1 MEKLF
6 FSKPYTIQHHKLRSC
21 TNVAHPNTIKKFQM
35 KICPNAK
42 AMPQ

>member
-6 FSKPYTIQHHKLRSC
+6 FSKPYKIQHHKLRNR
-21 TNVAHPNTIKKFQM
+21 TNVAHLKTPKKFQM
-35 KICPNAK
+35 KMCPNAK

>member
-6 FSKPYTIQHHKLRSC
+6 FSKPYTIQHHKLRNR
-21 TNVAHPNTIKKFQM
+21 TNVAHLKALKKFQM